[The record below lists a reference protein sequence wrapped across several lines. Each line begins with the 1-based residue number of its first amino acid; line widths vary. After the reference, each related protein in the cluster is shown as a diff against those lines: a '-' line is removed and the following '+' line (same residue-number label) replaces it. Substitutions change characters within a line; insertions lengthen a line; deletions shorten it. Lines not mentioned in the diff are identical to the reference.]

1 MCTQN
6 IGRPRSLKSL
16 AVFVSVDCG
25 DHLHRNIE
33 KRLSIAC
40 WLPSI
45 FLGGHASEGAD
56 SSHEEKG

>member
-16 AVFVSVDCG
+16 VVFVTIDYG
-25 DHLHRNIE
+25 DHLHLNIE
-33 KRLSIAC
+33 KQLSIAC

-45 FLGGHASEGAD
+45 FLGGHTSEGAN